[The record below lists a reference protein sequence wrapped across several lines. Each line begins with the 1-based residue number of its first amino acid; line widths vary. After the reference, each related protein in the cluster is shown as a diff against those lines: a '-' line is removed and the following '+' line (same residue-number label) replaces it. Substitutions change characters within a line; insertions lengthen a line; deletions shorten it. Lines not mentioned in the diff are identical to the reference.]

1 MSSNSRNINQNATNA
16 SLVAADRLSELRTL
30 EETLTGV
37 NSVLARGDG
46 EELSESELAQ
56 VLRELETADSVADGV
71 ESKLDNL
78 LKNLEGMLDGLE
90 GAEGGKDGKDEAAGK

>member
-1 MSSNSRNINQNATNA
+1 MSSKPRNINQNATNA
-16 SLVAADRLSELRTL
+16 SLVAADGLSELRTL

-71 ESKLDNL
+71 ESKLDSL

-90 GAEGGKDGKDEAAGK
+90 GAEGEKDGKDEAAGK